1 MTASATPATP
11 GQEWLLK
18 LVLHGRPNRA
28 LGRTRD
34 LEDGLDGAS

>member
-11 GQEWLLK
+11 GQNWLIQFI
-18 LVLHGRPNRA
+18 LHGRPKRV

-34 LEDGLDGAS
+34 LEDWLDGAS

>member
-11 GQEWLLK
+11 GQDGLLHF
-18 LVLHGRPNRA
+18 VLHGRLKRM

-34 LEDGLDGAS
+34 LEDRLDGAS